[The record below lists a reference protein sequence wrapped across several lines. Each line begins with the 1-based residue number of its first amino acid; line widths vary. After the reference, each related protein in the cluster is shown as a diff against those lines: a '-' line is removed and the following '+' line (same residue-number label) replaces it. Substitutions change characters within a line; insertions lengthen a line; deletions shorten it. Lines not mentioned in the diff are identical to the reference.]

1 MSERDDQKRYAMWL
15 LTATVFWLVVAL
27 HVPAMGQEKAADATA
42 KTAQAA
48 GETGKYVGP
57 ETCKGCHEE
66 KFKEIDAT
74 QHFKVSAAKGRG
86 QKWHGCESCHGPGA
100 AHVEGGGDKSKIF
113 TFKGASAKDATARC
127 MQCHESNADHMTFNR
142 SVHARAGVGCTSCH
156 DVHNAKEKQ
165 FLLTEKQP
173 ALCFQCHGESKAE
186 FNKPFHHRV
195 IEGLVQCSDC
205 HNAHGGSPEKQLRST
220 ASQDAVCFKCHS
232 DKKGPFVFE
241 HEPVKSEGCSVCHSP
256 HGSNNPRLLN
266 TSQMNALCLQ
276 CHTFSGGLAGA
287 AGPHPQNTKSQACTL
302 CHTQIHGSNVHE
314 FFFK

>member
-1 MSERDDQKRYAMWL
+1 MSDRNDRKRYAMWL
-15 LTATVFWLVVAL
+15 LAATVFWLVVVL
-27 HVPAMGQEKAADATA
+27 HVPAMGQEKAAGTTA
-42 KTAQAA
+42 KTAQAV

-57 ETCKGCHEE
+57 DACKGCHEE

-86 QKWHGCESCHGPGA
+86 REWHGCESCHGPGA
-100 AHVEGGGDKSKIF
+100 AHVEGGGDKTRIF
-113 TFKGASAKDATARC
+113 TFKDASAKDASARC

-205 HNAHGGSPEKQLRST
+205 HNVHGGSAEKQLRST
-220 ASQDAVCFKCHS
+220 ASQDAVCFKCHT

>member
-1 MSERDDQKRYAMWL
+1 MSDRGDRKRYRMW
-15 LTATVFWLVVAL
+15 ATIAGLFWMVAVL
-27 HVPAMGQEKAADATA
+27 HWPAAGQEKAADVAATNA
-42 KTAQAA
+42 TAQA
-48 GETGKYVGP
+48 EPGKYLGS

-66 KFKEIDAT
+66 QFKQINET
-74 QHFKVSAAKGRG
+74 QHFKSTAAKGRG
-86 QKWHGCESCHGPGA
+86 EAWHGCESCHGPGA

-113 TFKGASAKDATARC
+113 TFKEASAEEATKRC
-127 MQCHESNADHMTFNR
+127 MECHASNGEHMTFRR
-142 SVHARAGVGCTSCH
+142 SAHARAGVGCTSCH
-156 DVHNAKEKQ
+156 DVHRAKEKQ

-173 ALCFQCHGESKAE
+173 GLCFSCHGENKAE
-186 FNKPFHHRV
+186 FNKPFRHRV
-195 IEGLVQCSDC
+195 NEGLVRCSDC
-205 HNAHGGSPEKQLRST
+205 HNVHGSGEKQLRN
-220 ASQDAVCFKCHS
+220 AAAQDAVCFQCHS

-241 HEPVKSEGCSVCHSP
+241 HEPVKSDGCSICHSP

-266 TSQMNALCLQ
+266 TSQVNALCLQ